1 MSAPKM
7 ITDYGQVQTQ
17 EMPDSLVYTLENPT
31 DPSLA
36 NYQAALDAA
45 NKNVTSVNNSAFKP
59 IAGSSG
65 VSLAQPL
72 YQPVPT
78 PVLVPTFDFFK
89 AALFLC
95 GAFFVYK
102 TFFKRG
108 RK

>member
-1 MSAPKM
+1 
-7 ITDYGQVQTQ
+7 
-17 EMPDSLVYTLENPT
+17 
-31 DPSLA
+31 
-36 NYQAALDAA
+36 
-45 NKNVTSVNNSAFKP
+45 
-59 IAGSSG
+59 

-89 AALFLC
+89 AALFLG